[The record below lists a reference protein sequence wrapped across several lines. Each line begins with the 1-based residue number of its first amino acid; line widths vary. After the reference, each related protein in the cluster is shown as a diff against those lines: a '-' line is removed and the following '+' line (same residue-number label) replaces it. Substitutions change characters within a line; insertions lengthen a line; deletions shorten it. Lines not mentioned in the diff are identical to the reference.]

1 LPSGERCCL
10 GKDRFRFRV
19 RVSCFSQCVK
29 LPPFSFCVLWRPVFI
44 GKNIVW
50 ASKLI
55 PQLFFLYKFDFS
67 CFFGFSYQHRLEWG
81 KSVILKIT
89 R

>member
-1 LPSGERCCL
+1 MKMTGRGAAKEEEKNQKPAGGGGCSFVLPSGERCCL

-55 PQLFFLYKFDFS
+55 PQLFFFL
-67 CFFGFSYQHRLEWG
+67 
-81 KSVILKIT
+81 
-89 R
+89 

>member
-50 ASKLI
+50 VFFFVNLI
-55 PQLFFLYKFDFS
+55 FLV
-67 CFFGFSYQHRLEWG
+67 FFGFSYQHRLE
-81 KSVILKIT
+81 
-89 R
+89 